1 MSRLPETPPI
11 SFKRPIN
18 RRITNSSGDVDVPA
32 YAELQCSSNFS
43 FLRGASHP
51 GEMVIQ
57 AKALD
62 HTAIGIADRNTL
74 AGVVRAHVEAKREG
88 VQLLVGARIDLIEG
102 LSCLCYPTDRKAY
115 GRLCKLLS
123 NGKRSAEKGDCHI
136 ALSDL
141 ANHAEGQVLIAL
153 PPDNFNAKYDDFH
166 RLLETLIKTPKVG
179 IWIALHWL
187 FRGDDRKRMDAI
199 SKLADHFQLPLVAT
213 NATLYHHHERRQL
226 QDVVT
231 CIRERCQIKDAGFL
245 LEANS
250 ERYLK
255 PPSEMARLFKD
266 YPEAINATQDI
277 ASLCKFSL
285 DELKYNYPN
294 EPVAPGKTAQQHLEY
309 LVEQGLKERFHGPAP
324 EKVTKLLDKEL
335 KLIGELKYAHYF
347 LTVYDIVKYARDQ
360 KILCQGRGS
369 AANSAVCYYLNIT
382 AVDPEKS
389 SLLFERFLSKER
401 KEPPDIDVD
410 FQHERREEVIQ
421 YIYQRYGRH
430 RAAIAAT
437 VITYRPRSAVREVG
451 KVMGLSEDVTS
462 ALASTVW
469 GSWGAEIPKEQIR
482 QAGLDLDDPLLKM
495 TVDLTQELLG
505 FPRHL
510 SQHVGGF
517 VLTED
522 PLEELIPIGNAAM
535 DDRTFIEWDKD
546 DIDELGILK
555 VDVLALGMLTCIAK
569 CFAQIKTHYGQNL
582 TLANIDQEDPC
593 VYEMLQRADA
603 IGVFQ
608 VESRAQLNMLPRLKP
623 QTFYDLVIEVAIVRP
638 GPIQGDMVHPYL
650 RRRDGIEEVSYPS
663 PAPEHGPADELELVL
678 GRTLGVPLF
687 QEQAMQIAIDAAKF
701 SPEEANKL
709 RRAMATFRN
718 VGTIHLL
725 QKRMVS
731 KMIER
736 GYEPEF
742 AANCFEQIKGFGS
755 YGFPE
760 SHAASFAQLVYIS
773 SWLKCY
779 FPDVFCVALLN
790 SQPMGFYAPAQIVR
804 DAKEHGIKVLP
815 VDINKSQWDNS
826 LESECEDGRF
836 CVRLGFR
843 QAMGLKK
850 EDMNAFCT
858 RRVTHFH
865 SPDEAHRVT
874 GISISTLERLAASD
888 GLRSMGLDR
897 RQGLWTVRGM
907 LSDHQLPLFD
917 STDISSLGVDPNVA
931 LPEMPLREHVVADY
945 QTHRLSLKA
954 HPMDLLR
961 PLYNKGLRSEEER
974 FKRRKP
980 QKVYTAAELF
990 QTKQNDWVTITGVVL
1005 VRQKPGTAKG
1015 VVFITL
1021 EDETGTANVVVWSK
1035 LMTKYRRTIMASRL
1049 MAVRGKVQREGDIIH
1064 VVAQELMDRTGDLDA
1079 LSDDE
1084 FELAFANADHVKS
1097 PLSEVSSMK
1106 RKIERL
1112 EAPKETAENDLKNL
1126 EKNAA
1131 LPTSRKVFRNSNI
1144 IPLSKADEVK
1154 NPQVEQDR
1162 RSINSTD
1169 AKRYSTRSKSTDMV
1183 ESQTLKVKPNKP
1195 IVVNQGRHPRNV
1207 RVIPKS
1213 RDFH

>member
-1 MSRLPETPPI
+1 MSRPCENPPI
-11 SFKRPIN
+11 GFKRP
-18 RRITNSSGDVDVPA
+18 TNKRTRPPTHAGDVPA

-51 GEMVIQ
+51 GELVIQ
-57 AKALD
+57 AKALG
-62 HTAIGIADRNTL
+62 HGAIGIADRNTL
-74 AGVVRAHVEAKREG
+74 AGVVRAHGEAKREG
-88 VQLLVGARIDLIEG
+88 MRLLVGARIDLVEG
-102 LSCLCYPTDRKAY
+102 VSCVCYPTDRKAY

-123 NGKRSAEKGDCHI
+123 DGKRSAEKGECHI
-136 ALSDL
+136 AISDL
-141 ANHAEGQVLIAL
+141 AQQAEGQVFILL
-153 PPDNFNAKYDDFH
+153 PPDDFSAKQDVFH
-166 RLLETLIKTPKVG
+166 TLTETLSRTSRAG

-187 FRGDDRKRMDAI
+187 FRGDDRKRMRAI
-199 SKLADHFQLPLVAT
+199 SKFAHGFRLPLVAT
-213 NATLYHHHERRQL
+213 NAVLYHCDERRQL
-226 QDVVT
+226 QDVIT
-231 CIRERCQIKDAGFL
+231 CIREGCQVKNAGFL
-245 LEANS
+245 LAANS
-250 ERYLK
+250 ERHLK
-255 PPSEMARLFKD
+255 TPSEMARLFKH
-266 YPEAINATQDI
+266 YPKAINATQDI
-277 ASLCKFSL
+277 ISLCTFNL

-294 EPVAPGKTAQQHLEY
+294 EPVAPGKTAQQHLED
-309 LVEQGLKERFHGPAP
+309 LVKQGLKERFCGPVPA
-324 EKVTKLLDKEL
+324 KVQRLLDKEL
-335 KLIGELKYAHYF
+335 KLIGELNYAHYF

-410 FQHERREEVIQ
+410 FEHERREEVIQ

-469 GSWGAEIPKEQIR
+469 GSWGADIPKDQIK
-482 QAGLDLDDPLLKM
+482 QAGLDLADPLLKM
-495 TVDLTQELLG
+495 TIELTQELLG

-522 PLEELIPIGNAAM
+522 PLEELVPIGNAAM

-569 CFAQIKTHYGQNL
+569 CFAEIETHYGQTF

-593 VYEMLQRADA
+593 VYDMLQRADA

-608 VESRAQLNMLPRLKP
+608 VESRAQMNMLPRLKP

-650 RRRDGIEEVSYPS
+650 RRRDGIEDVAYPS
-663 PAPEHGPADELELVL
+663 PAPEHGPANELELVL

-779 FPDVFCVALLN
+779 FPDVFCAALLN

-804 DAKEHGIKVLP
+804 DAKEHGIQVLP
-815 VDINKSQWDNS
+815 VDINKSQWDNT
-826 LESECEDGRF
+826 LESECEDGRY

-843 QAMGLKK
+843 QTMGLKK
-850 EDMNAFCT
+850 EDMKAFCDK
-858 RRVTHFH
+858 RVKHFQ
-865 SPDEAHRVT
+865 SPDEARRAT
-874 GISISTLERLAASD
+874 GISIATLERLAASD
-888 GLRSMGLDR
+888 GFRSMGLDR
-897 RQGLWTVRGM
+897 RQSLWAIRGM
-907 LSDHQLPLFD
+907 MSDHQLPLFD
-917 STDISSLGVDPNVA
+917 ATDTSSLGNDPKVA

-954 HPMDLLR
+954 HPMELLR
-961 PLYNKGLRSEEER
+961 PIYNKGIRSGADR
-974 FKRRKP
+974 FKRRRS
-980 QKVYTAAELF
+980 QKVLTAAELF
-990 QTKQNDWVTITGVVL
+990 QTKQNDWITIAGVVL

-1021 EDETGTANVVVWSK
+1021 EDETGTANIVVWSK
-1035 LMTKYRRTIMASRL
+1035 LMAKYRRTIMASRL

-1064 VVAQELMDRTGDLDA
+1064 VVAQELMDRTCDLDA

-1084 FELAFANADHVKS
+1084 FELTFANADHVKS
-1097 PLSEVSSMK
+1097 PLPEVSSMK
-1106 RKIERL
+1106 RKVERL
-1112 EAPKETAENDLKNL
+1112 EARGETAEKDLKEL
-1126 EKNAA
+1126 ENDGAIPARHKTPLNA
-1131 LPTSRKVFRNSNI
+1131 NI
-1144 IPLSKADEVK
+1144 IPLSRADEVK
-1154 NPQVEQDR
+1154 NPQVERDGWP
-1162 RSINSTD
+1162 INSAD
-1169 AKRYSTRSKSTDMV
+1169 AKRYVTRSKSTDIV
-1183 ESQTLKVKPNKP
+1183 EAQTLQVKPNKP
-1195 IVVNQGRHPRNV
+1195 VVVNQGRHPRNV
-1207 RVIPKS
+1207 RIIPKS

>member
-1 MSRLPETPPI
+1 MSRPPENPPI
-11 SFKRPIN
+11 AFKRPISKPTKV
-18 RRITNSSGDVDVPA
+18 IFSDADIPT
-32 YAELQCSSNFS
+32 YCELECTTNFS
-43 FLRGASHP
+43 FLYGASHP

-57 AKALD
+57 AKALG

-74 AGVVRAHVEAKREG
+74 AGVVRAHAEAKREG
-88 VQLLVGARIDLIEG
+88 LQLLVGARIDLAEG
-102 LSCLCYPTDRKAY
+102 FSCVCYPTDRAAY

-123 NGKRSAEKGDCHI
+123 NGKRSARKGECHI
-136 ALSDL
+136 TVSGL
-141 ANHAEGQVLIAL
+141 AQYADGQVFILL
-153 PPDNFNAKYDDFH
+153 PPDDFDLHFDGFFTMAQTLRNTQNA
-166 RLLETLIKTPKVG
+166 G
-179 IWIALHWL
+179 IWVALNWL
-187 FRGDDRKRMDAI
+187 FRGDDRKRMRQI
-199 SKLADHFQLPLVAT
+199 SDFANNLDLPLVAT
-213 NATLYHHHERRQL
+213 NRVLYHHHERKQL

-231 CIRERCQIKDAGFL
+231 CIREGCSINDAGFL

-250 ERYLK
+250 ERHLK
-255 PPSEMARLFKD
+255 PPEEMDRLFKN
-266 YPEAINATQDI
+266 YPEAMKATQDI
-277 ASLCKFSL
+277 LSLCTFNL

-294 EPVAPGKTAQQHLEY
+294 EPVAPGKTAQQHLES
-309 LVEQGLKERFHGPAP
+309 LVQQGLRERFHGPVP
-324 EKVTKLLDKEL
+324 EKVTALLDKEL
-335 KLIGELKYAHYF
+335 KLIEELDYAHYF
-347 LTVYDIVKYARDQ
+347 LTVYDIVKYARDSG
-360 KILCQGRGS
+360 ILCQGRGS

-382 AVDPEKS
+382 AVDPENS

-410 FQHERREEVIQ
+410 FEHERREEVIQ
-421 YIYQRYGRH
+421 YIYKRYGRH

-469 GSWGAEIPKEQIR
+469 GSWGTEVPKDQIK
-482 QAGLDLDDPLLKM
+482 QAGLDLDDPLLQM
-495 TVDLTQELLG
+495 TIDLTQQLLG

-522 PLEELIPIGNAAM
+522 PLEELVPIGNAAM

-569 CFAQIKTHYGQNL
+569 CFADIERHYGQSY

-608 VESRAQLNMLPRLKP
+608 VESRAQMNMLPRLKP
-623 QTFYDLVIEVAIVRP
+623 RTFYDLVIEVAIVRP

-650 RRRDGIEEVSYPS
+650 RRRDGIETVAYPS
-663 PAPEHGPADELELVL
+663 PAPEHGPANELELVL

-742 AANCFEQIKGFGS
+742 ATNCFEQIKGFGS

-779 FPDVFCVALLN
+779 FPDVFCAALLN

-804 DAKEHGIKVLP
+804 DAKEHGIRVLP
-815 VDINKSQWDNS
+815 VDINKSQWDNT
-826 LESECEDGRF
+826 LENECADGRF

-843 QAMGLKK
+843 QTMGLKK
-850 EDMNAFCT
+850 EDMKTFCNK
-858 RRVTHFH
+858 RVHH
-865 SPDEAHRVT
+865 LASPDEARRLT
-874 GISISTLERLAASD
+874 GISVATLERLAASD
-888 GLRSMGLDR
+888 ALRSMGLDR
-897 RQGLWTVRGM
+897 RQGLWAVRGM

-917 STDISSLGVDPNVA
+917 AAETSSLGDDPSVN
-931 LPEMPLREHVVADY
+931 LPQMLLREHVVADY

-954 HPMDLLR
+954 HPMELLR
-961 PLYNKGLRSEEER
+961 PIYNKGMRSQEDR
-974 FKRRKP
+974 FKRRRP
-980 QKVYTAAELF
+980 HKVFSAAELF
-990 QTKQNDWVTITGVVL
+990 QTKQNDWITIAGVVL

-1035 LMTKYRRTIMASRL
+1035 MMAKYRRTIMASRL
-1049 MAVRGKVQREGDIIH
+1049 MAVRGKIQREGDIIH
-1064 VVAQELMDRTGDLDA
+1064 VVAQELMDRTCDLDA

-1084 FELAFANADHVKS
+1084 FELTFANADHVKS
-1097 PLSEVSSMK
+1097 PLPESSSMK
-1106 RKIERL
+1106 RKVDRL
-1112 EAPKETAENDLKNL
+1112 AARGETAGNNMEDLEDKPV
-1126 EKNAA
+1126 
-1131 LPTSRKVFRNSNI
+1131 LPTPHKPFSSSNI
-1144 IPLSKADEVK
+1144 IPLSRADEVK
-1154 NPQVEQDR
+1154 NPQVERDGWPID
-1162 RSINSTD
+1162 SAD
-1169 AKRYSTRSKSTDMV
+1169 AKRLSTRAKSTDMV
-1183 ESQTLKVKPNKP
+1183 EAKELLVTPSKP

-1207 RVIPKS
+1207 RIIPKS